1 MAVRTEPIAI
11 NPHSST
17 NAALSSRRRVSD
29 QLRPLSNTASVM
41 AAVLR
46 MTAENS
52 RVPVKK
58 PETRGNPSRIE
69 L

>member
-11 NPHSST
+11 NPHSNT

-29 QLRPLSNTASVM
+29 QLRPLSNTARVM
-41 AAVLR
+41 AAELR
-46 MTAENS
+46 ITAENS
-52 RVPVKK
+52 SVPVKK
-58 PETRGNPSRIE
+58 PETRGSPSRIE